1 MHPGAYASEADDAR
15 LIAVTAEMAD
25 GRIGEIALVGNSS
38 DPVEMKLVSFDG
50 KRPIYGRFE
59 MLVEA

>member
-25 GRIGEIALVGNSS
+25 GRIGEMDLVDNSKQS
-38 DPVEMKLVSFDG
+38 LDSVEMKLVSFDG
-50 KRPIYGRFE
+50 KRPDLRW
-59 MLVEA
+59 L